1 MVRRA
6 KCLEMKSHCFF
17 LSVLVTGIY
26 DYCPKLTGENIAQ
39 GERSLEMFS
48 GDVFKQRMLW
58 FLLLVEI
65 PLDTE
70 LEN

>member
-1 MVRRA
+1 MSGNEVS
-6 KCLEMKSHCFF
+6 LFF
-17 LSVLVTGIY
+17 PF
-26 DYCPKLTGENIAQ
+26 CPCDWNLWLLPQADGENIAQ